1 MPGASDLDRVRSDT
15 AATAA
20 RQADA
25 AIIDRIAAGDRAAMA
40 ELYDRHSDVVF
51 SLACRI
57 VRQPADA
64 EDVVQ
69 DVFTQAW
76 RQAARYDAERA
87 SAAAW
92 LLNITR
98 TRAID
103 RLRAARTRQQIS
115 GGDERLES
123 TPTVGATQE
132 DQVIGGERAERVRAA
147 LSVLGE
153 AQRTAIDLAYFA
165 GLTHGEIAARLS
177 EPLGTVKTRIRSGL
191 LKLREALM
199 DRT

>member
-1 MPGASDLDRVRSDT
+1 VRSAT

-69 DVFTQAW
+69 EVFTQAW

-103 RLRAARTRQQIS
+103 RVRAARTRQQIS

-123 TPTVGATQE
+123 TPTAGATQE

-199 DRT
+199 ERT